1 MNNNPKY
8 NLCPPRMDDGRHF
21 TDYRPGCIVDSTI
34 RSQNHINNNFDYR
47 MFLINNADKVIQNFR
62 YEAVKKNKCESCDNK
77 NGSYKYPINVAF

>member
-21 TDYRPGCIVDSTI
+21 TDYRPRCIVDSTI

-62 YEAVKKNKCESCDNK
+62 YEAVKKNKCETCDNK
-77 NGSYKYPINVAF
+77 NGSYKYPINTAF